1 MQDGFNFNHFSSF
14 TVDKKK
20 RKITELES
28 YLNKS
33 DENERTIKTK
43 LNIGDIVKLKGRKYE
58 VVVEYI
64 DYEMKGI
71 GKVDYAGRRS
81 DGKEQNLLCIF
92 NQNEIDLVV
101 QHSNEIS
108 NNKEER

>member
-1 MQDGFNFNHFSSF
+1 MEDKFDLNYFSSF
-14 TVDKKK
+14 TVDGKK
-20 RKITELES
+20 RNMEELEG
-28 YLNKS
+28 YLNELNQKGI
-33 DENERTIKTK
+33 TVKTR

-92 NQNEIDLVV
+92 NQNEIYLVV